1 MHYHQFATEYEYGK
15 NNKQYPEQIL
25 LVTTLNSALGGDQVS
40 ILVLNSQKPSMHV
53 HAHTY
58 SLKASVIRLLFTQR
72 LNCFST
78 HLYLYTDHTE
88 SNTSYLSPWKLQQI
102 QRAQQHCFREQI
114 LSYKT
119 LFFSTATTI
128 SYAFSP
134 AMNKGLHATLVKM
147 CSSESN
153 PL

>member
-88 SNTSYLSPWKLQQI
+88 SNTSYLSPWKPGM
-102 QRAQQHCFREQI
+102 
-114 LSYKT
+114 KGT
-119 LFFSTATTI
+119 LMLFDQLCIFF
-128 SYAFSP
+128 F
-134 AMNKGLHATLVKM
+134 
-147 CSSESN
+147 CQE
-153 PL
+153 